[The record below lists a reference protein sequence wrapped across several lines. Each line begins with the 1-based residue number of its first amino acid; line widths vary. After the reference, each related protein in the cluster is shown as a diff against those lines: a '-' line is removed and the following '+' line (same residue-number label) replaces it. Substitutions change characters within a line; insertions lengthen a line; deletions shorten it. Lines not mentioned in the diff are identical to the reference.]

1 VQWDGAK
8 LQRGGGW
15 CLLVAERGVEAH
27 HRLLLLRGEHA
38 VLQPRP
44 KVVDPPQPAALAV
57 PLEPCADATEF
68 LSFQTNA
75 RAFVYGLMKKLRHAT
90 KRNYVRQ
97 SSHLSLSLALSLSL
111 SLSSGKQTDSKGS
124 RVTG

>member
-1 VQWDGAK
+1 MPAKARRRQAGKRGELCVSCRLNHFCVQWDGAK

-57 PLEPCADATEF
+57 RLETCADATEF

-75 RAFVYGLMKKLRHAT
+75 RAFVYGLMNKTTACDET
-90 KRNYVRQ
+90 
-97 SSHLSLSLALSLSL
+97 
-111 SLSSGKQTDSKGS
+111 
-124 RVTG
+124 

>member
-1 VQWDGAK
+1 MSLVCPLKFISRKGETTTGRETWRTVCVVSTQSFLRAVGWCQAAA
-8 LQRGGGW
+8 RRGGW

-57 PLEPCADATEF
+57 RLE
-68 LSFQTNA
+68 TNA
-75 RAFVYGLMKKLRHAT
+75 RAFVYGLMNKTTACDET
-90 KRNYVRQ
+90 
-97 SSHLSLSLALSLSL
+97 
-111 SLSSGKQTDSKGS
+111 
-124 RVTG
+124 